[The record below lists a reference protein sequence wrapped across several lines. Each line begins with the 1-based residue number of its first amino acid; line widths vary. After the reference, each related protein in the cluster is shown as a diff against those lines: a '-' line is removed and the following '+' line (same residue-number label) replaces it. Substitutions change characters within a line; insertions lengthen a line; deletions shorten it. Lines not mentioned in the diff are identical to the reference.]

1 MVLHSTVTLLLF
13 LSLFLA
19 PRSPSPSISSPLP
32 NADDLP
38 TSDDKLS
45 EIYAP
50 FDSIRTDLEDYAWP
64 TEASTVLTSGFA
76 EFRNTHFHAGIDI
89 STWNRTGYKV
99 FAARDGY
106 IARIRISPY
115 GYGKMLYVRH
125 ADGYYTTYA
134 HLQRFND
141 SIDEYARVWQYKNG
155 RYTLDL
161 ELPPNEIPVRKGDV
175 IAYSGDTGIGSPH
188 LHFEIRDERLNP
200 VNPFLV
206 PLFAELVE
214 DTTPPEFQEIVFT
227 PLHYSAIV
235 QGDHRPWIAR
245 VKRQA
250 RQTTVGLARQ
260 TAVGQARN
268 QYQLEDVA
276 HLTGPI
282 GIGVKAFDRAN
293 HSYHRNSIRTFELY
307 VDSLLL
313 YTARL
318 DRFPA
323 DESKQIALYY
333 DWGLLQRGKGRFQKL
348 YIEPGNRLPV
358 YDRLPEGSGILQPS
372 LFAEGMHTLRII
384 ATDGRGHSSELRGT
398 IVLNHPPAF
407 DLTTVDKTLYLKPA
421 STSTIEAIRLSWQHG
436 KSWVTQ
442 RLPLTALTSTEHGY
456 LLPTKSATPAIL
468 RIEAENRFGTTSA
481 PHFVVPGTARRNRV
495 SLTIKEEFYRDYV
508 YLTITAPS
516 AFLQKPRV
524 MVGSQQQPLSA
535 LAKDPRTYI
544 ATVPLQAVNN
554 NVLLISIEGE
564 TAGGIAEERLEIP
577 IYPITPERGGTI
589 SVNDE
594 LTVYFPPDAVYQPVF
609 IRVART
615 NNGYTLL
622 PSDIVLN
629 KGATAEYYLTDAS
642 RERLGVFIAEGS
654 GWRLA
659 AHDPTGISRTLT
671 GRFTRQLGGVALFHD
686 YSAPSISRFT
696 SSYRRGRLSFSFR
709 LSDTGSGID
718 YDRTRLTINGE
729 LLIAEYDPYRH
740 HVKFDERRDLPA
752 GTYHLVIEAFD
763 RMGNRSLSKH
773 RVSVPSR

>member
-1 MVLHSTVTLLLF
+1 MVLHSTVILLLF

-19 PRSPSPSISSPLP
+19 PRLPSTLP
-32 NADDLP
+32 HADDP
-38 TSDDKLS
+38 PSSGDKLS

-50 FDSIRTDLEDYAWP
+50 FDSIRTDLGDYSWP

-106 IARIRISPY
+106 IARIRVSPY

-141 SIDEYARVWQYKNG
+141 YIDEYARVWQYKNG
-155 RYTLDL
+155 RYALDL

-206 PLFAELVE
+206 PIFAELVE

-245 VKRQA
+245 VKQ
-250 RQTTVGLARQ
+250 
-260 TAVGQARN
+260 QARN
-268 QYQLEDVA
+268 QYRVDGVA

-307 VDSLLL
+307 LDSLLL

-333 DWGLLQRGKGRFQKL
+333 DWSLLQRGKGRFQKL

-372 LFAEGMHTLRII
+372 LFAEGMHTLRIV
-384 ATDGRGHSSELRGT
+384 ATDGRGHSSELHGT

-407 DLTTVDKTLYLKPA
+407 DLTTVDKTLYMKPA
-421 STSTIEAIRLSWQHG
+421 STSTIEAIRLSRQQG
-436 KSWVTQ
+436 KTWVTQ

-456 LLPTKSATPAIL
+456 LLPMKSASPAIL

-481 PHFVVPGTARRNRV
+481 PYFVVSGTAKRNRV
-495 SLTIKEEFYRDYV
+495 SLNIQEEFYRDYV

-524 MVGSQQQPLSA
+524 LVGSEPLALSA
-535 LAKDPRTYI
+535 LAKDPRTYV
-544 ATVPLQAVNN
+544 ATVPLHVVNN
-554 NVLLISIEGE
+554 NLLHITIEAE

-594 LTVYFPPDAVYQPVF
+594 LTVHFPPDAVYQPVF

-629 KGATAEYYLTDAS
+629 KGAAAEYYLPEAS
-642 RERLGVFIAEGS
+642 REKLGVFIAEGS

-671 GRFTRQLGGVALFHD
+671 GRFTRQLGSVALFHD

-718 YDRTRLTINGE
+718 YDRTRMTLNGE

-740 HVKFDERRDLPA
+740 RVKFDERRDLPA
-752 GTYHLVIEAFD
+752 GTHRLVIEAFD
-763 RMGNRSLSKH
+763 RMGNRTISKH
-773 RVSVPSR
+773 TVSVPSR

>member
-13 LSLFLA
+13 LSLLLA
-19 PRSPSPSISSPLP
+19 PRSHSPSVASNILP
-32 NADDLP
+32 PDGLP
-38 TSDDKLS
+38 TSGDRLS

-50 FDSIRTDLEDYAWP
+50 FDSIRTNLEDYAWP

-76 EFRNTHFHAGIDI
+76 EFRTTHFHAGIDI

-141 SIDEYARVWQYKNG
+141 YIDEYARVWQYKNG
-155 RYTLDL
+155 RYAVDF
-161 ELPPNEIPVRKGDV
+161 ELPPNEIPVRKGEV

-206 PLFAELVE
+206 PIFAELVD

-235 QGDHRPWIAR
+235 QGDHRPWIVR

-250 RQTTVGLARQ
+250 RAEYRMEGI
-260 TAVGQARN
+260 
-268 QYQLEDVA
+268 A

-307 VDSLLL
+307 LDSLLL
-313 YTARL
+313 STARL

-333 DWGLLQRGKGRFQKL
+333 DWSLLQGGKGRFQKL

-358 YDRLPEGSGILQPS
+358 YDRLPEGSGILQLSHFP
-372 LFAEGMHTLRII
+372 EGMHTLRIV
-384 ATDGRGHSSELRGT
+384 ATDGRGQSSELRGT
-398 IVLNHPPAF
+398 VVLNHPPVF
-407 DLTTVDKTLYLKPA
+407 DLTTIDRTLYLQP
-421 STSTIEAIRLSWQHG
+421 SRTSAIEAIRLSQQRG
-436 KSWVTQ
+436 KTWTTQ
-442 RLPLTALTSTEHGY
+442 RYSLAALTVTEHGY
-456 LLPTKSATPAIL
+456 RLPIPPTSSTLI

-481 PHFVVPGTARRNRV
+481 PYFVVPGVAGKSRV
-495 SLTIKEEFYRDYV
+495 SLSVKEEFYRDYV

-516 AFLQKPRV
+516 AFLRRPRV
-524 MVGSQQQPLSA
+524 MAGSEEQVFA
-535 LAKDPRTYI
+535 AVAKDPRTYV
-544 ATVPLQAVNN
+544 AAVPLHAVHD
-554 NVLLISIEGE
+554 NVLRINIAGE
-564 TAGGIAEERLEIP
+564 TVSGLAEERLEIP
-577 IYPITPERGGTI
+577 VYHITPERGETI
-589 SVNDE
+589 AVDDV
-594 LTVYFPPDAVYQPVF
+594 LTVHVPPDAAYRPVF
-609 IRVART
+609 LRVERT

-622 PSDIVLN
+622 PADIVLN
-629 KGATAEYYLTDAS
+629 KGATVEYRLPDTP
-642 RERLGVFIAEGS
+642 REKLGLFVSEGS

-659 AHDPTGISRTLT
+659 AHDPAGISRTLV
-671 GRFTRQLGGVALFHD
+671 GQFTRQLGGVALFHD
-686 YSAPSISRFT
+686 YSLPSISRFT
-696 SSYRRGRLSFSFR
+696 ASYRRGRLTFSFSLR
-709 LSDTGSGID
+709 DQGSGID
-718 YDRTRLTINGE
+718 YDRTRITLDGE

-740 HVKFDERRDLPA
+740 RVKFDERRDLPA
-752 GTYHLVIEAFD
+752 GTHRLVIEAYD
-763 RMGNRSLSKH
+763 RMGNRSISKH
-773 RVSVPSR
+773 TVGVPSR